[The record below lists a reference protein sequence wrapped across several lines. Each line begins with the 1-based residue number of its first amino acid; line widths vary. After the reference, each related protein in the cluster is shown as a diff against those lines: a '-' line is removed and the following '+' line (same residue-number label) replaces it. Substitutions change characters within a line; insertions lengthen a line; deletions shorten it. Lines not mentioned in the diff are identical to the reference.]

1 MGVEVGMMSKE
12 CGLTYQELSSK
23 VGFLKSLDTADQITL
38 VNIINENNEAIKSY
52 ISELIE
58 PKKETDDFA
67 TQIVSRLKTTKGM
80 NL

>member
-1 MGVEVGMMSKE
+1 MMSKE

-23 VGFLKSLDTADQITL
+23 VGFLKSLDSADQLTL

-52 ISELIE
+52 VSELIE
-58 PKKETDDFA
+58 SEKETDDVA
-67 TQIVSRLKTTKGM
+67 TQMVSRLKTTKGM